1 MWYGYSMKKII
12 ITTLCAG
19 LLLPACKHSS
29 TTSAPVR
36 PAAAPIAAPVQTGAP
51 ASLAGKTIVFDYSRA
66 QERDLLGMGSWSAA
80 SRGSDVLKGSQVSY
94 RRTGA
99 KTAQLGWCP
108 NPDSANANMFDFS
121 LMFTT
126 PTSGTATMEATVR
139 HGSSEYRNI
148 RFTIR

>member
-19 LLLPACKHSS
+19 LLLPACKHHAR
-29 TTSAPVR
+29 T
-36 PAAAPIAAPVQTGAP
+36 AAPARPVHTAVPAQTGAP

-66 QERDLLGMGSWSAA
+66 QERDLLSMGPWSAA
-80 SRGSDVLKGSQVSY
+80 SRDSDVLRGGEVSY

-99 KTAQLGWCP
+99 KTAQLAWSP
-108 NPDSANANMFDFS
+108 NPESPNANIYDFN
-121 LMFTT
+121 LKFTT